1 MNVFLS
7 ATSGMKD
14 KVKFRSLTTR
24 IDISHNILC
33 LSHRIEIQ
41 TFQRKEKKK
50 KTNVTGIS
58 VPGEGQHKGAHAST
72 VDIGTS
78 HALKGKGT
86 VEIAGVI

>member
-50 KTNVTGIS
+50 DKRDWYFSAWGKAAQRRTRQYRGYRDQPCV
-58 VPGEGQHKGAHAST
+58 EG
-72 VDIGTS
+72 
-78 HALKGKGT
+78 
-86 VEIAGVI
+86 